1 MARSI
6 RTSASIWVELNTYQ
20 TPQLKRLTVNTRYDT
35 MAAVVSEG
43 NWKTGGTAI
52 IASGDNYPDAL
63 AASGLAGVTN
73 APIILTGKSAL
84 SSQFANQL
92 RQLAPSRI
100 IVVGGSAAVSDNV
113 LHTLHTYAQ
122 SVNRVSGATRIDTS
136 FALYQNASGWGS
148 TAIVATNA
156 NYADAL
162 SVSSYA
168 YTTKDPVFLC
178 DSANGLTKRPH

>member
-1 MARSI
+1 M
-6 RTSASIWVELNTYQ
+6 
-20 TPQLKRLTVNTRYDT
+20 
-35 MAAVVSEG
+35 
-43 NWKTGGTAI
+43 
-52 IASGDNYPDAL
+52 
-63 AASGLAGVTN
+63 
-73 APIILTGKSAL
+73 
-84 SSQFANQL
+84 
-92 RQLAPSRI
+92 
-100 IVVGGSAAVSDNV
+100 
-113 LHTLHTYAQ
+113 
-122 SVNRVSGATRIDTS
+122 NRVSGATRIDTS